1 MFINKLHESI
11 NIKEKLGGELSN
23 AEDDIKSKIDKKP
36 ADSYIYI
43 LVQSPLLTTTDSK
56 RKVEDLKENQAK
68 KEKLEQEQE
77 EQDKKKIRYLI
88 NSLLTIN
95 IDSKEFTVPALPGSK
110 KSTVIYNQECY
121 SYLLALLQKNFS
133 VLLDN
138 KDFMGLITPDGN
150 LILVKDDEYRLFAK
164 RLNTYCI
171 IDGVELKVS
180 HDFNGPKL
188 IMVSSPNKEIIEK
201 FMKAQNSRKFYM
213 PIWRLEE
220 LNEC

>member
-121 SYLLALLQKNFS
+121 SYLRNFIIE
-133 VLLDN
+133 D
-138 KDFMGLITPDGN
+138 KKFD
-150 LILVKDDEYRLFAK
+150 R
-164 RLNTYCI
+164 YCI
-171 IDGVELKVS
+171 TGNQDIFWNIVVS
-180 HDFNGPKL
+180 GTSPKKFF
-188 IMVSSPNKEIIEK
+188 SSVG
-201 FMKAQNSRKFYM
+201 
-213 PIWRLEE
+213 
-220 LNEC
+220 